1 MRLHH
6 LQQEERYQERLQQ
19 LREQFSQMGNEQQLK
34 IALQGLDDLHA
45 RGLVKEEEYQRM
57 RLAIQARY
65 AKNPTD
71 KKNKEF
77 DNKVSD
83 AVSAAKANAT
93 GGYDKTQGL
102 SLTNNPFVGEIK
114 QYQSTMAQLKLMR
127 EQDKLNHQEYQQAK
141 EEVTAEF
148 LENMVAGV
156 QVAYDSVNQIMQA
169 ASSYYAAQSQYEQN
183 VTAAKYDKEIEK
195 AGKNEKKRKKLEEK
209 KQKEMAAIKS
219 KYNKKQMKIEI
230 AQAIAS
236 TAMAAIN
243 AYASASKVSWVLG
256 PIAAAMATAAGMIQI
271 AAIKKQHQA
280 EEAGY
285 YKGGFTGGKD
295 YRKEAGVVHQ
305 GEFVASHE
313 AVNNRNLQPLF
324 TLLDQAQRT
333 NSVGSLTGR
342 DVTNVMGGPAAAS
355 VIAPI
360 VNVQVDNNELRE
372 SLGEMNDTVV
382 RLNDYLDDPKP
393 AVVSMEQLDKEWKRW
408 EKLKNNT

>member
-1 MRLHH
+1 M
-6 LQQEERYQERLQQ
+6 
-19 LREQFSQMGNEQQLK
+19 
-34 IALQGLDDLHA
+34 
-45 RGLVKEEEYQRM
+45 
-57 RLAIQARY
+57 
-65 AKNPTD
+65 
-71 KKNKEF
+71 
-77 DNKVSD
+77 
-83 AVSAAKANAT
+83 
-93 GGYDKTQGL
+93 
-102 SLTNNPFVGEIK
+102 TNNPFVGEIK
-114 QYQSTMAQLKLMR
+114 QYQSTMAQLKQMR

-141 EEVTAEF
+141 AEVTAEF
-148 LENMVAGV
+148 LEDMVAGV

-295 YRKEAGVVHQ
+295 
-305 GEFVASHE
+305 
-313 AVNNRNLQPLF
+313 
-324 TLLDQAQRT
+324 
-333 NSVGSLTGR
+333 
-342 DVTNVMGGPAAAS
+342 
-355 VIAPI
+355 
-360 VNVQVDNNELRE
+360 
-372 SLGEMNDTVV
+372 
-382 RLNDYLDDPKP
+382 
-393 AVVSMEQLDKEWKRW
+393 
-408 EKLKNNT
+408 